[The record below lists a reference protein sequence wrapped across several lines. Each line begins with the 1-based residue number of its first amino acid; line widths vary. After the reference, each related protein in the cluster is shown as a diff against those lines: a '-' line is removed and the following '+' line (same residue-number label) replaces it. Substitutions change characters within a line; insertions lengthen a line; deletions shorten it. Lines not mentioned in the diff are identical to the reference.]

1 MRTIF
6 FMKVKGM
13 LTDHRTL
20 ILSLAMPL
28 VLITILGMSLQGAF
42 STDEKGFTTSLAI
55 ASDEEAIVTSILSVV
70 EEEIDWLEIKLI
82 EEATISNTLDNN
94 GADAVLLIKNNEYEL
109 IYNPRASIAKT
120 AIESVIH
127 SFLQQFNYYQALYT
141 NLPEYN
147 QETIEKIETFAQQS
161 ENQVDVKVQSL
172 EENYEPISSFKY
184 YTIGMCVM
192 FALFQAA
199 TIAFIAQEEVKQG
212 VIKRILLSGIT
223 PTKILLANGFALAV
237 YTAFQFAFLMV
248 FAAFIFRVDWVAPLT
263 TFAIFTA
270 LAFAVG
276 GLGAFLYAI
285 TVKYETQ
292 GFATFFMSGGV
303 TLLALIGGSFS
314 PTSNFPEAMQIV
326 GQYLL
331 NGAAMHGLLLVE
343 QGFSQADLIPT
354 FATLLIT
361 AIIFTSAGIMI
372 LKQKEGL
379 GR

>member
-1 MRTIF
+1 MKTIF

-28 VLITILGMSLQGAF
+28 VLITILGLSLQGAF
-42 STDEKGFTTSLAI
+42 SKDEKGFTASLAI
-55 ASDEEAIVTSILSVV
+55 ASDEEAVITPILSMV

-82 EEATISNTLDNN
+82 EEATISNTLDHND
-94 GADAVLLIKNNEYEL
+94 ADAVLLIKNNEYEL

-127 SFLQQFNYYQALYT
+127 SFLQQFNYYQAIYT

-147 QETIEKIETFAQQS
+147 QETIEKIEAFTQQS
-161 ENQVDVKVQSL
+161 EKQVEVTVQSL

-212 VIKRILLSGIT
+212 VIQRILLSGIT
-223 PTKILLANGFALAV
+223 PTKIVLANGFALAV

-248 FAAFIFRVDWVAPLT
+248 FAAFIFRVDWVAPFT

-276 GLGAFLYAI
+276 GLGALLYAI

-314 PTSNFPEAMQIV
+314 PTSNFPDGLQII

-343 QGFSQADLIPT
+343 QGFSQVDLIST
-354 FATLLIT
+354 FATLLFT
-361 AIIFTSAGIMI
+361 AFIFTSAGIMV